1 MGVINAVK
9 QVASQ
14 VATTAT
20 DAAVKSAKQIAKTPL
35 DLLEDLLG
43 QSPATKSPEGEKP
56 TESNPGETQYDP
68 AVLEKRAKED
78 EVYRAKRQQELHTE
92 IQQASVGYNAERARI
107 DAEKKAEQDQK
118 VAERKFQVKNLEK
131 QKQEDYAL
139 KMAKDASS
147 AEKRVGAG

>member
-9 QVASQ
+9 QVAGQ

-20 DAAVKSAKQIAKTPL
+20 DAAVKSVKQIAKTPL

-43 QSPATKSPEGEKP
+43 QSPVSKSPEGEK
-56 TESNPGETQYDP
+56 TAESVPGETQYDP
-68 AVLEKRAKED
+68 AVLEKREKED
-78 EVYRAKRQQELHTE
+78 EDYRAKRQQELHNE

-107 DAEKKAEQDQK
+107 DAQKKAEQDQK
-118 VAERKFQVKNLEK
+118 EAEKKFQVKNLEK
-131 QKQEDYAL
+131 RKQEDYAL
-139 KMAKDASS
+139 QMAKDASS